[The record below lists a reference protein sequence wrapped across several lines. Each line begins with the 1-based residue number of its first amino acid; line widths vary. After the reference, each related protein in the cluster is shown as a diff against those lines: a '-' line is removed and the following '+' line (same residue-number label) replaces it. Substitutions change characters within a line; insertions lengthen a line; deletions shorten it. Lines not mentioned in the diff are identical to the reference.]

1 MGKRESPM
9 IAVFEQLSILYMFLL
24 VGWAIGKWKKD
35 KASHGDILSVLLV
48 NVFLPCM
55 VFSTF
60 SKSATVE
67 FLANKYMLLVA
78 SVVVLGVLVLL
89 GHFIPKL
96 MTKNP
101 FERRVYAYSVSIAN
115 FSYLGYTLVGAVFAE
130 EVLADFMF
138 FAIPFVI
145 YTYTIGYSMLTGGK
159 FTFKK
164 LINPLTISIILGILA
179 GLTGIKLPEILN
191 SALSMSSACVGPISM
206 VLTGITL
213 STFTAKELLT
223 NKIAYIFSFLRLC
236 AIPAVAFLICK
247 GLRLDALLPMVLII
261 TCMPCGL
268 NAIVFPNLVG
278 EDCKPGA
285 RLALITHVLSLAT
298 IPLWLSLLA

>member
-1 MGKRESPM
+1 MRV
-9 IAVFEQLSILYMFLL
+9 VFEQLSILYIFLIA
-24 VGWAIGKWKKD
+24 GWAIGKLQKD

-48 NVFLPCM
+48 NVFLPCK

-60 SKSATVE
+60 AESATLE
-67 FLANKYMLLVA
+67 FLTSKYTFLIA
-78 SVVVLGVLVLL
+78 SVVLLGVLILL

-96 MTKNP
+96 ITKNP

-115 FSYLGYTLVGAVFAE
+115 FGYLGYSLVGAVFPR

-159 FTFKK
+159 FSVKK
-164 LINPLTISIILGILA
+164 LINPLTIATVLGLLA
-179 GLTGIKLPEILN
+179 GLTGLQLPELLG
-191 SALSMSSACVGPISM
+191 SALDISAACVGPISM

-213 STFTAKELLT
+213 ATFTFKELLT
-223 NKIAYIFSFLRLC
+223 DKISYIFSFLRLV
-236 AIPAVAFLICK
+236 AIPGVVFLICK
-247 GLRLDALLPMVLII
+247 GLKLDTILPMALII
-261 TCMPCGL
+261 TCLPCGL

-285 RLALITHVLSLAT
+285 RLALITHVLSLVT
-298 IPLWLSLLA
+298 IPLWLSLL

>member
-1 MGKRESPM
+1 MRV
-9 IAVFEQLSILYMFLL
+9 VFEQLSILYIFL
-24 VGWAIGKWKKD
+24 VAGWAIGKLQKG
-35 KASHGDILSVLLV
+35 KAAHVDILSVLLV
-48 NVFLPCM
+48 NVFLPCK

-60 SKSATVE
+60 AESATLE
-67 FLANKYMLLVA
+67 FLTSKYTFLIA
-78 SVVVLGVLVLL
+78 SVVLLGVLILL

-96 MTKNP
+96 ITKNP

-115 FSYLGYTLVGAVFAE
+115 FGYLGYSLVGAVFPA

-159 FTFKK
+159 FSYKK
-164 LINPLTISIILGILA
+164 LINPLTIATVLGILA
-179 GLTGIKLPEILN
+179 GLVSIQLPEILS
-191 SALSMSSACVGPISM
+191 SALDISSACVGPISM

-213 STFTAKELLT
+213 STFTIKEMLT
-223 NKIAYIFSFLRLC
+223 DKISYIFSLLRLVV
-236 AIPAVAFLICK
+236 IPGVVFLICK
-247 GLRLDALLPMVLII
+247 GLKLDTILPMALII
-261 TCMPCGL
+261 TCLPCGL

-298 IPLWLSLLA
+298 IPLWLSLL